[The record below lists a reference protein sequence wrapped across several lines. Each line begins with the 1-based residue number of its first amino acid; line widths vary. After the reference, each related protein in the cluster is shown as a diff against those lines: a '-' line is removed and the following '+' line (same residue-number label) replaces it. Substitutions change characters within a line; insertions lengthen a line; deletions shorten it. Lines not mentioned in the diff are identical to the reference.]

1 MHQSDDNF
9 NIIILSINIAIL
21 QLVKVG
27 LDFIY

>member
-9 NIIILSINIAIL
+9 NIIILNINIAIL